1 MLLDDFIGGKPVIV
15 YDTHEARTFVVRY
28 LKEFKDVTVIE
39 RPLEIADYLVQT
51 SEGTIAIERK
61 RASDFLTS
69 ISDGRL
75 FTQIEHLLEYE
86 DARIILEGA
95 IFTSSK
101 SGRCYSIDTLG
112 KVINPR
118 RSARTQPRTM
128 WSTQFFVHPHALTSI
143 FKKIQ
148 DMGITIIPS
157 GSAYDTADI
166 LKFWATKSET
176 KEYLSIRHKKTKTS
190 DLDKQL
196 FLLSGLT
203 GVSTVRASA
212 LLKKFGTP
220 MRVFNAFLEY
230 SPKKFPVDGIGEK
243 TVAEIKKMLTTN
255 LLDVQ
260 PSRLIEHEFRE
271 DIEELEEILHSTENE
286 LKRKTIPE
294 LKEIARQKNIKVTGT
309 KKELIKRLLDV
320 MPESEKVN
328 MPLFTEKYERLLKI
342 KTEFQNVPEHLQKVY
357 ERFKK
362 EEGTELC
369 RGVSKGFE

>member
-1 MLLDDFIGGKPVIV
+1 MLLDDFMSDKLVIV

-28 LKEFKDVTVIE
+28 LKEFKDITVIE

-51 SEGTIAIERK
+51 SEGTIAVERK

-75 FTQIEHLLEYE
+75 FTQLEHLAEYE

-101 SGRCYSIDTLG
+101 SGRCYSIDSLG

-148 DMGITIIPS
+148 DMGIKIIPT
-157 GSAYDTADI
+157 GSSYDTADI
-166 LKFWATKSET
+166 LRFWATKGET
-176 KEYLSIRHKKTKTS
+176 KEYLTIRHKKTKIS

-203 GVSTVRASA
+203 GISTIRAEE

-255 LLDVQ
+255 LLGVQ

-271 DIEELEEILHSTENE
+271 GIEELEEILHRTENE
-286 LKRKTIPE
+286 LKRKTMPE
-294 LKEIARQKNIKVTGT
+294 LKGIARQKNLGVTGT
-309 KKELIKRLLDV
+309 KGELIKRLLDA
-320 MPESEKVN
+320 MPENEKVD
-328 MPLFTEKYERLLKI
+328 MPLFIEKYERLLKI
-342 KTEFQNVPEHLQKVY
+342 KTEFQNVPEHLQKMY
-357 ERFKK
+357 ERFK
-362 EEGTELC
+362 TTP
-369 RGVSKGFE
+369 

>member
-1 MLLDDFIGGKPVIV
+1 MLLDDFMSNKPVIV

-39 RPLEIADYLVQT
+39 RPLDIADYLVQT
-51 SEGTIAIERK
+51 SGGTIAVERK

-75 FTQIEHLLEYE
+75 FTQLEHLLEYE

-112 KVINPR
+112 KVLNPR

-148 DMGITIIPS
+148 DMGIAIIPM

-166 LKFWATKSET
+166 LRFWATKGET
-176 KEYLSIRHKKTKTS
+176 KEYLTIRHKKEKTS

-196 FLLSGLT
+196 FLLAGLI
-203 GVSTVRASA
+203 GVGTKRAEE

-220 MRVFNAFLEY
+220 MRIFNAFLEY
-230 SPKKFPVDGIGEK
+230 SPKKFPVEGIGEK

-271 DIEELEEILHSTENE
+271 DLEDLGEILHRTENE
-286 LKRKTIPE
+286 LKGKTIPE
-294 LKEIARQKNIKVTGT
+294 LKEIARQKNLRLAGT
-309 KKELIKRLLDV
+309 KGELVKRILATMGDA
-320 MPESEKVN
+320 EKIDI
-328 MPLFTEKYERLLKI
+328 PLFLKKYEQLLKM
-342 KTEFQNVPEHLQKVY
+342 KTEFQNVPQHLQKVY
-357 ERFKK
+357 EWFRK
-362 EEGTELC
+362 L
-369 RGVSKGFE
+369 V